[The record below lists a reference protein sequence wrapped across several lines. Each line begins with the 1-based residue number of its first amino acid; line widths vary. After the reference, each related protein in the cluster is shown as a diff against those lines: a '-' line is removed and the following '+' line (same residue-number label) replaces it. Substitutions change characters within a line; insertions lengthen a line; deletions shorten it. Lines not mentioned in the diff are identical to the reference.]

1 MVERGTDELELS
13 DEAKAELRILRVAAA
28 AIDLQRLVG
37 PEMAQQPAVRAM
49 IEAGWA
55 VFLEL
60 GRGGAG
66 GDDFY

>member
-1 MVERGTDELELS
+1 MVERGTDEPDLS

-28 AIDLQRLVG
+28 AVDLPRLVG
-37 PEMAQQPAVRAM
+37 PEMAQRPAVRAL

-60 GRGGAG
+60 GRGGTG
-66 GDDFY
+66 SDDLC